1 MSSNNRNAR
10 LRQIYRDIER
20 WAQDRSS
27 VPRNMAAIDP
37 TAKLAIVG
45 EAVGPK
51 TLRLS
56 GVPFFNPRGKLGQ
69 TGTNLER
76 LLSPLGFT
84 LYPNR
89 DVRLPKAILESAPGA
104 GKKSVYCTDICPV
117 FPGYAQPRKGRRP
130 IRRPTSALVRSA
142 LAKRFLQ
149 KELHIVKPHV
159 ILLLGT
165 HAYRHFHRHFMGEE
179 PPQLSSLLRR
189 VRNCKF
195 SSYRGAVV
203 IPCFHPS
210 PGNPTFTR
218 WAASRRAH
226 LEFLKRVE
234 KCFCRPGKAVSRNS

>member
-1 MSSNNRNAR
+1 MSRNNRKAR

-27 VPRNMAAIDP
+27 VPRNLAAINP

-56 GVPFFNPRGKLGQ
+56 GVAFFNPRGKLGQ

-84 LYPNR
+84 LYPSR
-89 DVRLPKAILESAPGA
+89 DVRLPKAILESAPGK
-104 GKKSVYCTDICPV
+104 GKNSVYCTDICPV
-117 FPGYAQPRKGRRP
+117 FPGYAQPPNGRRS
-130 IRRPTSALVRSA
+130 IRRPSSALIRSA
-142 LAKRFLQ
+142 LEKRFLER
-149 KELHIVKPHV
+149 ELDIVKPRV

-165 HAYRHFHRHFMGEE
+165 HAYRHFHRHFVGKE
-179 PPQLSSLLRR
+179 PPKLSSLLRGIK
-189 VRNCKF
+189 NCKF
-195 SSYRGAVV
+195 PIYKEAVA

-210 PGNPTFTR
+210 PGNPTFTS
-218 WAASRRAH
+218 WAASRAH
-226 LEFLKRVE
+226 FRFVKRVE
-234 KCFCRPGKAVSRNS
+234 NCLRRRVPKS